1 MDTAVTSPVAEAA
14 PVAETAAVEAPA
26 AVEVVAE
33 PGTEQHFQKALDAA
47 LKEAGT
53 VQEARDRE
61 NAAEA
66 DKTEPA
72 AAVKAE
78 PAKDEPK
85 ESPGSLAK
93 IRRLYNEGKITEA
106 LEAAGIP
113 IDKVEPTTK
122 AWKAV
127 KRQVLEAR
135 TEVATAKAEAA
146 SHVAQAKTAL
156 GQVMPFVEGAQAY
169 LAGDFAKF
177 LQLTTGDT
185 PETFQRKLIAQLHET
200 PGQSDPKL
208 VQEIEKLK
216 RERAEERAAMRA
228 EQERLQAEHSQLRYQ
243 QAQQAWIADISTELK
258 AVPQFEK
265 VAVKPAFIQRVFA
278 VQQQAY
284 NPKTQ
289 TTIDTIEA
297 AEMVWDDLYG
307 DVVAPPAARAQAGST
322 QVPRANGNNPAQA
335 ATTTLRH
342 TQPTEAA
349 PDLNGPW
356 TPETQEKI
364 LERYTRMAR
373 SEQLARNL

>member
-1 MDTAVTSPVAEAA
+1 
-14 PVAETAAVEAPA
+14 
-26 AVEVVAE
+26 
-33 PGTEQHFQKALDAA
+33 
-47 LKEAGT
+47 
-53 VQEARDRE
+53 
-61 NAAEA
+61 
-66 DKTEPA
+66 
-72 AAVKAE
+72 
-78 PAKDEPK
+78 
-85 ESPGSLAK
+85 
-93 IRRLYNEGKITEA
+93 
-106 LEAAGIP
+106 
-113 IDKVEPTTK
+113 
-122 AWKAV
+122 
-127 KRQVLEAR
+127 
-135 TEVATAKAEAA
+135 
-146 SHVAQAKTAL
+146 
-156 GQVMPFVEGAQAY
+156 
-169 LAGDFAKF
+169 
-177 LQLTTGDT
+177 
-185 PETFQRKLIAQLHET
+185 
-200 PGQSDPKL
+200 

-278 VQQQAY
+278 IQQQAY

-297 AEMVWDDLYG
+297 AEIVWDDLYG